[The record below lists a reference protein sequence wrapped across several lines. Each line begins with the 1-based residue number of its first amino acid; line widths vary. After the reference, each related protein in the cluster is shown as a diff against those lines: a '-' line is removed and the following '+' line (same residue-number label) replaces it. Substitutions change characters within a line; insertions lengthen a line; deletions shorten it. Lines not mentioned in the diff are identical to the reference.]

1 MQMESLKKQR
11 NSLFSFAGTAVL
23 AVVLL
28 LFSDLGAKP
37 FILKSVD
44 GSWLPM
50 IAQSWVAKNGGVL
63 VKVADGIKPNELRKE
78 MLSKIPDLSIEILKS
93 SNDLYFP
100 TTNIDGLFEVLKNI
114 DIDVSGITAKQL
126 NNYDNSDMF
135 VKKSAENTVPKDE
148 YTEAVVENVVFDEKS
163 EKIVLTVKIQQR
175 AKSGMFPRLYGIY
188 RIEHVYKMKNDI
200 VDPAD
205 SKNMVF
211 LPLITAK
218 KGSKITFIPEKLDSR
233 ILTITPDFK
242 IK

>member
-1 MQMESLKKQR
+1 MKNRKNQR
-11 NSLFSFAGTAVL
+11 NSLFSLAGIAVFAFII
-23 AVVLL
+23 L
-28 LFSDLGAKP
+28 LFSDIFAKP

-63 VKVADGIKPNELRKE
+63 VKVADGIKPNDLRKE
-78 MLSKIPDLSIEILKS
+78 MLAQMPDLSIEILGK
-93 SNDLYFP
+93 DLFFP
-100 TTNIDGLFEVLKNI
+100 TTTPDSLFELLKNI
-114 DIDVSGITAKQL
+114 DLDVAEAGVRRQSMAET
-126 NNYDNSDMF
+126 SEMF
-135 VKKSAENTVPKDE
+135 VKKSGENTSRDE
-148 YTEAVVENVVFDEKS
+148 YTEAVVENVVFDEKN
-163 EKIVLTVKIQQR
+163 EKIILTVRIQQR
-175 AKSGMFPRLYGIY
+175 AKTGMFPKLYGVY
-188 RIEHVYKMKNDI
+188 RIEHTYKMKNDI

-205 SKNMVF
+205 VKNMAF